1 MLWLL
6 RHAEAADGAP
16 DDARP
21 LTERG
26 LRHAEAAGLA
36 LARLGE
42 HIDTCLSSPKLRA
55 LQTAE
60 RACEPLGIEVR
71 VEPALSGEPF
81 DVGALTAGL
90 GDVLLVG
97 HDPSFSLLLHDL
109 TGTQAR
115 MKKGGL
121 AAISKG
127 ELVVLLRPAELT
139 AIAALG
145 AAVPTG

>member
-1 MLWLL
+1 ML

-26 LRHAEAAGLA
+26 LHHAEAAGLA

-42 HIDTCLSSPKLRA
+42 HIDICLSSPKLRA

-109 TGTQAR
+109 TGAQAR

-121 AAISKG
+121 AGISKG

-139 AIAALG
+139 AIAALR